1 VSRPQSLT
9 EVASF
14 GLCTGCGLCA
24 GIAPKGTV
32 SLVMTQDGFLRPQP
46 TAALERNEERRLLAL
61 CPGNNLRQLD
71 SEAPLLDEAW
81 GPYHRLLKGHATDE
95 EIRFCASSGGVISAI
110 ARFLLETRR
119 VDFILHVAADPAAPL
134 RSKIQVSSGRD
145 SILAG
150 ASARYGPAAPLETID
165 DLLALNRPFAVIG
178 KPCDIAG
185 IRNLMRS
192 DERAA
197 RLICLTVA
205 FFCAGV
211 SSLRISEGIVG
222 KYGLRAEDVKVLRY
236 RGHGCP
242 GVTHIEAKDGRV
254 FTQTYDDTWSEELN
268 QEIQFR
274 CKICADGTGEQ
285 ADIACGDAWI
295 GADGYAYAE
304 HDGWNSIIARTEAGD
319 RLLLE
324 MEAAGAIAT
333 APNTTDDLGRMQPHQ
348 VERKRAVLARLAGL
362 ALRLQPRPRYAGF
375 RLVANAWTGGEMFWE
390 NLRGTFRR
398 VGRGANR
405 EDLSPRDATAGQH
418 PVSGAKRPEWL
429 PGLAMLSPALLVMII
444 GVGLPIALLLAY
456 SFWTQNYITID
467 RTPTLANYEQLFG
480 RPLYATLLLR
490 SIEVA
495 LATTVAT
502 VALAYPMAYFIAFY
516 GGRRRTTW
524 LVLVTVP
531 FWTSYLLRT
540 FAWKVI
546 LGYNGVV
553 NSGLLQVGLIEQPLD
568 VLLYN
573 PTAVVITLT
582 HAWLPFVLLPI
593 YVSLSKI
600 DPALTE
606 AAADLGDGPFHRFCR
621 VVLPLSIPGVIS
633 GALLV
638 FIPTVGD
645 YVTPA
650 MVGGTSGTM
659 LGNVIQGQF
668 GRANNW
674 PMGAALSTAMMIIVT
689 VLALTLQSA
698 LSRLRRSLS

>member
-1 VSRPQSLT
+1 
-9 EVASF
+9 
-14 GLCTGCGLCA
+14 
-24 GIAPKGTV
+24 
-32 SLVMTQDGFLRPQP
+32 MTQDGFLRPQP

-61 CPGNNLRQLD
+61 CPGNNLRQLAT
-71 SEAPLLDEAW
+71 ETPLLDEAW
-81 GPYHRLLKGHATDE
+81 GPYRRLLKGHATDE
-95 EIRFCASSGGVISAI
+95 EIRFRASSGGVISAI
-110 ARFLLETRR
+110 ARFLLDSRR
-119 VDFILHVAADPAAPL
+119 VDFILHVAVDPAAPL
-134 RSKIQVSSGRD
+134 RSKVQVSRDRD

-165 DLLALNRPFAVIG
+165 DLLALDRPFAVIG

-197 RLICLTVA
+197 RLIRLTIA

-222 KYGLRAEDVKVLRY
+222 KYGLRPEDVKVLRY

-242 GVTHIEAKDGRV
+242 GATHIEAKDGRV

-304 HDGWNSIIARTEAGD
+304 HDGWNSIVARTEAGD

-324 MEAAGAIAT
+324 LDAAGAIAT
-333 APNTTDDLGRMQPHQ
+333 APITTDDLGRMQPHQ

-375 RLVANAWTGGEMFWE
+375 RLLANAWTGRKIFWE

-405 EDLSPRDATAGQH
+405 EELSPRDATAGRH
-418 PVSGAKRPEWL
+418 RVSGAKRPEWL
-429 PGLAMLSPALLVMII
+429 PGLAMLSPALLVMMI

-456 SFWTQNYITID
+456 SFWTQNYIAVD
-467 RTPTLANYEQLFG
+467 RTPTLANYEQLLS

-490 SIEVA
+490 SIGVA

-621 VVLPLSIPGVIS
+621 VILPLSIPGVIS

-689 VLALTLQSA
+689 VLALTLQLA
-698 LSRLRRSLS
+698 LSRLRRGLS